1 MQNKRNRWSQIILI
15 GFLTVLFIL
24 SNLSL
29 VLANNQGKITAIVVQ
44 GNENIS
50 KDLIISQIA
59 SNLGDV
65 FSKENIEKDF
75 DMTEAVKKLK
85 IKADKVEIVSSIS
98 GHFDVMDAW
107 LLLTTNG
114 MKHIVCMIA
123 EIVNDSG
130 LRLTGREIQ
139 LCE

>member
-1 MQNKRNRWSQIILI
+1 VQNKRNRWSQIIFI

-24 SNLSL
+24 SSLSL

-65 FSKENIEKDF
+65 FSKENIEKD
-75 DMTEAVKKLK
+75 MKAVYDLGYFKDISIKLESFRDK
-85 IKADKVEIVSSIS
+85 IGIIQRWLQSSLCNS
-98 GHFDVMDAW
+98 GKF
-107 LLLTTNG
+107 TY
-114 MKHIVCMIA
+114 
-123 EIVNDSG
+123 
-130 LRLTGREIQ
+130 
-139 LCE
+139 